1 VHQGEEVMKAT
12 VIIAT
17 IMLAVCGGVLAIPTL
32 QLDIEG
38 GVYDPVTETT
48 IAGADVFD
56 LYALLSPD
64 ADSTLEGLY
73 RFSAALTPQT
83 AQTVPGPDLGSI
95 LVGGVSYDVTGD
107 MEWGTPPLPLLLGT
121 TEEGKDLPPHSIF
134 PTYYLEFEV
143 DFTRATTLTLS
154 SYNVQDDIGDPA
166 DFPFDLSNP
175 VMYGLSFA
183 VDVSGL
189 AEGYDVQFD
198 LYQVL
203 VNSKKEKTDIVQFAP
218 FSHDAATTGVPDSGV
233 TIALLGLALVGLAG
247 LQRRVLKG

>member
-1 VHQGEEVMKAT
+1 MKAT

-48 IAGADVFD
+48 ITGADVFN
-56 LYALLSPD
+56 LHALLSPD

-83 AQTVPGPDLGSI
+83 AQTYPDPDLGSI
-95 LVGGVSYDVTGD
+95 LFDGFSYDVTGD
-107 MEWGTPPLPLLLGT
+107 MDWGTPPLALLLGT
-121 TEEGKDLPPHSIF
+121 TEEGKDLPPHSIY
-134 PTYYLEFEV
+134 PTYYLEFEI
-143 DFTRATTLTLS
+143 DFNAATQLS

-166 DFPFDLSNP
+166 DFPFDSNYP
-175 VMYGLSFA
+175 DDMMYGLSFA
-183 VDVSGL
+183 VDVSEL
-189 AEGYDVQFD
+189 AEGYGVQFD

-203 VNSKKEKTDIVQFAP
+203 VNSKKETTDIVQFAP
-218 FSHDAATTGVPDSGV
+218 FSHDAGTARVPDSRV

-247 LQRRVLKG
+247 LQRRIA

>member
-1 VHQGEEVMKAT
+1 MKAT

-48 IAGADVFD
+48 ITGADVFN
-56 LYALLSPD
+56 LHALLSPD

-83 AQTVPGPDLGSI
+83 AQTDPGPDLGSI
-95 LVGGVSYDVTGD
+95 LFGGSPYDVTGD
-107 MEWGTPPLPLLLGT
+107 MVWGTPPLELLLGT

-143 DFTRATTLTLS
+143 DFTLATPLS
-154 SYNVQDDIGDPA
+154 SYNVQDDIGDPT
-166 DFPFDLSNP
+166 DFPFNLNDP
-175 VMYGLSFA
+175 DDVMYGLSFE

-189 AEGYDVQFD
+189 AEGYGLQFD

-203 VNSKKEKTDIVQFAP
+203 VNSRKETTDIVQFAP
-218 FSHDAATTGVPDSGV
+218 FSHDGATTGVPDSGV

-247 LQRRVLKG
+247 LQRRVFKG